1 MLPLPIIAV
10 HPTEPSILLSA
21 AVIASPVGRS
31 SSSPPWLRG
40 AYMRKKPIDFS
51 AYQVIF
57 SKAQQARMKKVF
69 PDGVCDWSKP
79 SVGYSLIKGTY
90 QRY

>member
-1 MLPLPIIAV
+1 MKCQLK
-10 HPTEPSILLSA
+10 
-21 AVIASPVGRS
+21 PV
-31 SSSPPWLRG
+31 
-40 AYMRKKPIDFS
+40 DFS
-51 AYQVIF
+51 AYQVTF